1 MRTGLFLLLVS
12 TFSVQLG
19 SAFAAMLIEDVG
31 PMTVNLCRALV
42 AALAMSL
49 IVRPAPWR
57 WSWSQ
62 LRPALVLGVVLFG
75 MNSTFYLSIERLPI
89 GVAVSIEF
97 LGPLVLSALL
107 SRRARDFLWI
117 GIAFC
122 GIAIMGIEA
131 ALAADHLDPWGITLA
146 AIAGVFWA
154 LYILAT
160 ARVGEVIEGQGGL
173 AVAFAMTALLALPFG
188 LGGAGPILGDLRL
201 AGLGLLVGVLA
212 AIIPYTFEFL
222 ALKRVPKRVF
232 GVLMS
237 VEPAIATFTGWLI
250 LGQEASAWR
259 LGAIALVVIASV
271 GITMGARK
279 VVQVDLPASDLH
291 TGTIELP
298 IAPAQVDEQHL
309 PKRNED
315 AQ

>member
-1 MRTGLFLLLVS
+1 MRTGLLMLLIS
-12 TFSVQLG
+12 TFSVQFG
-19 SAFAAMLIEDVG
+19 SAFASLLVDSSDPA
-31 PMTVNLCRALV
+31 TANLFRALIAAV
-42 AALAMSL
+42 AMGL
-49 IVRPAPWR
+49 IVRPKPWK
-57 WSWSQ
+57 WTWSQ
-62 LRPALVLGVVLFG
+62 LRPALLLGVVLFG
-75 MNSTFYLSIERLPI
+75 MTSTFYLSIERLPI

-97 LGPLVLSALL
+97 LGPLLLSALL
-107 SRRARDFLWI
+107 SRRVWDFVWI
-117 GIAFC
+117 GVALC
-122 GIAIMGIEA
+122 GIAIMGIES
-131 ALAADHLDPWGITLA
+131 ALAADHLDLWGIVLA
-146 AIAGVFWA
+146 ATAGVFWA
-154 LYILAT
+154 LYILAA
-160 ARVGEVIEGQGGL
+160 ARVGEVTEGQGGL
-173 AVAFAMTALLALPFG
+173 AVAFAVTALLALPFG
-188 LGGAGPILGDLRL
+188 FGSVATVISDVRLLGL
-201 AGLGLLVGVLA
+201 ALLVGVLA

-250 LGQEASAWR
+250 LDQTASVWR

-279 VVQVDLPASDLH
+279 IVEVDLPARDLH

-315 AQ
+315 AE